1 MRAAILS
8 GTIDAM
14 NSQASKQGQTP
25 VVPQQDRAKGDLGFA
40 SLPAVDTF
48 VEHADPLYKPIT
60 VRRK

>member
-1 MRAAILS
+1 
-8 GTIDAM
+8 M